1 MLLVPSR
8 NISFAM
14 VLGLYSTPIT
24 TQFVLLS
31 GRTRTKEKWKEASNI
46 LPSVKFR
53 MVFLTRVR
61 LRCKGGAIIFQL
73 LIPFYRDF
81 RDVSRYLVFLVINSY
96 LNKVTYFLNFTL
108 VYKC

>member
-53 MVFLTRVR
+53 MFFFKLG
-61 LRCKGGAIIFQL
+61 LGAIIFQL

-96 LNKVTYFLNFTL
+96 LNKVTYFVNSTL
-108 VYKC
+108 FY